1 MKRLKAAFGVLRRRW
16 ALSPEQA
23 KTLSTIKFPCC

>member
-1 MKRLKAAFGVLRRRW
+1 MKRLKAAFGVLRSRW